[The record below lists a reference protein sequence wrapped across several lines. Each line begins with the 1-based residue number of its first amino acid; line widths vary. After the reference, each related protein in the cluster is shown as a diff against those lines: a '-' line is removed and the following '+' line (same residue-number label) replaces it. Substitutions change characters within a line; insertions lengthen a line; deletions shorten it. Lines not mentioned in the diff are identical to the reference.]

1 MSNDITW
8 IFSRRRLLVFAVD
21 IALVGIAFLCSFLLR
36 FDFRIPPEF
45 QSHFWQ
51 GLVVVLIVKP
61 IVFIASGLYRNLW
74 RYASLQDGIEIAKVV
89 TVSSVVSAFAVMYFR
104 HITTYPRSIFMLDWI
119 LLFAMVVASRLVWR
133 IYRETFI
140 LPRISAVGQRTLIIG
155 AGDAG
160 NLLLREIRRQGTS
173 PYQVVGFVDDDEGK
187 IGMRMHGLPVL
198 GNTSQLK
205 SLISRHAIE
214 DVIIAIPSAGGKVL
228 REIVKSCERCKVRF
242 KTLPGICDIIE
253 GKISITQI
261 KDVDIEDL
269 LGREAVNLDE
279 GSIRN
284 YLTGK
289 RVLVTGAAGSIGSEV
304 CRQVARYAPAK
315 LLLLDSAETPLYHI
329 EKELSKKHP
338 ELRIVPV
345 LADIRQNNR
354 LESVFETFMPEVV
367 FHAAAYKHV
376 PMVEYNPVEAITNN
390 VMGTRRLADCAHRFG
405 VATFVMISTDKAV
418 NPTNIMGASKRVAE
432 IYVQALARKSKT
444 KFTTVRFG
452 NVLGSNGSVIPLFME
467 QIRHGGPV
475 TVTHRDV
482 IRYFMTIPE
491 ATQLVLQTGCIGNG
505 GEIFVL
511 DMGEPIR
518 IVDLAEELIS
528 LSGMTPYDDID
539 IVFTGLRP
547 GEKLFEELL
556 IEGEGIMPTTHH
568 KIKVLESLQ
577 VDFKQLEAQLNTL
590 DMVANSNNL
599 TKLMESLKDIV
610 PEFTPAYSFEGEAPL
625 SFQRVRPDLFA
636 KV

>member
-1 MSNDITW
+1 MSAY
-8 IFSRRRLLVFAVD
+8 IFGVFIRRRLLVFAVD
-21 IALVGIAFLCSFLLR
+21 IALVGCAFLASFLLR
-36 FDFRIPPEF
+36 FDFHIPPEF
-45 QSHFWQ
+45 RSHFWQ
-51 GLVVVLIVKP
+51 GLVVVMIVKP
-61 IVFIASGLYRNLW
+61 VVFVVSGLYRNLW
-74 RYASLQDGIEIAKVV
+74 RYASLQDGIEISKVV
-89 TVSSVVSAFAVMYFR
+89 TASSVISAFAVMYLR
-104 HITTYPRSIFMLDWI
+104 HFTPYPRSIFLLDWI
-119 LLFAMVVASRLVWR
+119 LLFALVVASRLVWR
-133 IYRETFI
+133 IYRETVV
-140 LPRISAVGQRTLIIG
+140 LPRLAAPGQRTLIIG

-160 NLLLREIRRQGTS
+160 SLLLKEIRRGSS
-173 PYQVVGFVDDDEGK
+173 PYQVVGFVDDDNDK
-187 IGMRMHGLPVL
+187 IGMRLHGVPVL
-198 GNTSQLK
+198 GTTAQLK
-205 SLISRHAIE
+205 ALIKSYTVD

-242 KTLPGICDIIE
+242 KTLPGINDIIE
-253 GKISITQI
+253 GKISISQI
-261 KDVDIEDL
+261 KDVEIEDL

-279 GSIRN
+279 ASIRN
-284 YLTGK
+284 YLAGK

-315 LLLLDSAETPLYHI
+315 LLLIDSAETPLYHI
-329 EKELSKKHP
+329 EKEISEAYP

-345 LADIRQNNR
+345 LADIRHNNR

-376 PMVEYNPVEAITNN
+376 PMMEYNPVEAITNN
-390 VMGTRRLADCAHRFG
+390 VMGTRRLADYAHRFG
-405 VATFVMISTDKAV
+405 VATFVMVSTDKAV

-432 IYVQALARKSKT
+432 IYVQTLARKSRT

-467 QIRHGGPV
+467 QIRKGGPV

-491 ATQLVLQTGCIGNG
+491 ATQLVLQTGCIGKG

-511 DMGEPIR
+511 DMGEPVR
-518 IVDLAEELIS
+518 IIDLAEELIS

-556 IEGEGIMPTTHH
+556 IEGEGVMPTVHN

-577 VDFKQLEAQLNTL
+577 VHFETLEGKINEL
-590 DMVANSNNL
+590 DRAAGTNNL
-599 TKLMESLKDIV
+599 TELMGSLKDIV
-610 PEFTPAYSFEGEAPL
+610 PEFSPAYSFEGEAPPT
-625 SFQRVRPDLFA
+625 FQRVRPDLFA
-636 KV
+636 AE